1 MGLFKSFS
9 SSGLSIKLGTL
20 PAVPT
25 TEDLL
30 FVLATATKNK
40 RSAELPFKNPHNN
53 VTFIIKVAPATI
65 QHAPRWTF
73 TRCSD
78 NGDVVLWARESNEV
92 MMIQGKVKIEC
103 NYSGVVA
110 DVVTVD
116 EAQGTSA
123 QEYAGQEPKWHEG
136 LESTWQEGQEPT
148 GHEGQESPWQ
158 VGLEPDGAAPY
169 AAEPHA
175 AWQNTPEHE
184 AAWPKAAE
192 PDAGLQA
199 AAESDPA
206 WQTAPEPDVSL
217 QKAEAPEA
225 TSDQATGKKGK
236 SKKAKARAAAAQA
249 KADQASAEQ
258 HAKKQEIA
266 GKSTGSPTDAKE
278 EGRSQHDRFQ
288 APVTPPPPVMLHPEV
303 LTNYLSSLSDPATG
317 LLYHGAFEF
326 FLLRDMEY
334 VQKHGVKMSLVV
346 FDFVNPETKQPANI
360 STEAAAIVA
369 RIMSESCTP
378 LELCTQL
385 RTGEFA
391 ILLCGYGGEGALT
404 FAETLC
410 GKLHNGNAELSVL
423 VNLQSL
429 ALGVACIPEHCA
441 DPASLISAAVQAK
454 LLARESKLSYMLF
467 A

>member
-9 SSGLSIKLGTL
+9 SSGASIKLATL

-30 FVLATATKNK
+30 FVLATATQNK

-53 VTFIIKVAPATI
+53 VTFNIKVAPATI

-110 DVVTVD
+110 DVVTMD
-116 EAQGTSA
+116 EAQSTSA
-123 QEYAGQEPKWHEG
+123 QEFTEQEPKWHEG
-136 LESTWQEGQEPT
+136 LESTWQEGQESTP
-148 GHEGQESPWQ
+148 HEGQQSPWQ
-158 VGLEPDGAAPY
+158 EGLEPGEAAPY

-192 PDAGLQA
+192 PDEAWQKA
-199 AAESDPA
+199 PESDPA
-206 WQTAPEPDVSL
+206 WQKDARQEVGREDLAREDRTASDLPAPDVSL
-217 QKAEAPEA
+217 QKAEAQAA

-249 KADQASAEQ
+249 KAAQASAE
-258 HAKKQEIA
+258 
-266 GKSTGSPTDAKE
+266 P
-278 EGRSQHDRFQ
+278 QHDRYQ
-288 APVTPPPPVMLHPEV
+288 APVTLPPPVILHPEV
-303 LTNYLSSLSDPATG
+303 LNNYLSSLSDPATG

-326 FLLRDMEY
+326 FLLRDVEY
-334 VQKHGVKMSLVV
+334 VQKHGVKMSLLV
-346 FDFVNPETKQPANI
+346 FDFANPQSQEPANI

-369 RIMSESCTP
+369 KIMSESCTP

-391 ILLCGYGGEGALT
+391 ILLCGYDGESALN
-404 FAETLC
+404 FAEKLC
-410 GKLHNGNAELSVL
+410 AKLPQGKNELSIL
-423 VNLQSL
+423 ANLKLL
-429 ALGVACIPEHCA
+429 AMGVACIPEHCA
-441 DPASLISAAVQAK
+441 DPASLISAAIQAK

-467 A
+467 G